1 MKHFYMQWPVRMQN
15 MTLNFIFILFLPY
28 FHFLALSLITV
39 TCMSQRGKTYLL
51 AQLQQELKGKKNNIY
66 FCCFISFCFYFQTV
80 CGETKGK
87 ALWKAELVMVQ
98 SLQSKQRKGHYLPS
112 LGRLEQEGMCL
123 WEYRKALGSNHY
135 LETKSRTSG
144 YMNDIRESTLMGT
157 KYSIGGHCQGAK

>member
-28 FHFLALSLITV
+28 FHFLALSFVTV
-39 TCMSQRGKTYLL
+39 TCMAQRGKL
-51 AQLQQELKGKKNNIY
+51 AQLQQELKGKKISIY

-80 CGETKGK
+80 CGETKRK

-98 SLQSKQRKGHYLPS
+98 SLQSKQRKGHCLLS
-112 LGRLEQEGMCL
+112 LGRLEQEGVCL
-123 WEYRKALGSNHY
+123 WEYRKALGSDHY

-144 YMNDIRESTLMGT
+144 YMDDIRESALRGT
-157 KYSIGGHCQGAK
+157 KYSIGGHCQEAK